1 MIDNTTFPL
10 REDQSRI
17 LYKRGIRGLLG
28 ILAAFAPL
36 LVLGFIGTRLGAGTL
51 PGGFAII
58 FGYVLS
64 IMVASLVLKAQAT
77 GWLEIGLARPISWL
91 RTVLLSFGTFA
102 GAILLINVVTVIA
115 LNLPG
120 LATEPADISR
130 FNPMEGNLLLFLGYL
145 IATWTTIT
153 FGEEMLFRA
162 FLTSQ
167 LAGIFGNTK
176 VGWAL
181 GVIGSSVAFG
191 LAHYQEGLVGMLTT
205 GAVGL
210 LFALIYLRTGRNLW
224 VTIIAHGL
232 LNTLRF
238 VFVFLG
244 AG

>member
-1 MIDNTTFPL
+1 LLDLISSRLQIHQHHPSNWLALVYQVDLQLVPAL
-10 REDQSRI
+10 RH
-17 LYKRGIRGLLG
+17 
-28 ILAAFAPL
+28 F
-36 LVLGFIGTRLGAGTL
+36 
-51 PGGFAII
+51 
-58 FGYVLS
+58 
-64 IMVASLVLKAQAT
+64 
-77 GWLEIGLARPISWL
+77 WLDRSYPVGLARPISWL
-91 RTVLLSFGTFA
+91 RTVLLSFGTVA

-191 LAHYQEGLVGMLTT
+191 LAHYQEGLVGMLTN
-205 GAVGL
+205 GVVGL
-210 LFALIYLRTGRNLW
+210 LFVLIYLRTGRNLW